1 MDNNFYDRLF
11 KTFSVEAEEHLFLM
25 SAGLLKLEKISSPA
39 VDAPEIIEEVYR
51 EAHSLKGASR
61 AVGLSQIEFLL
72 QHMETY
78 FSLVKKN
85 ELEPEPIHFD
95 LLFKAIDLTKE
106 FLNFKK
112 QGMEDLE
119 GEESIRLLSEEIK
132 AMAQGIQPREFVEP
146 ATKSLEFE
154 PKIKKDEEFA
164 TYNLNLNKIRKK
176 LKSKQ
181 NPSEEPKE
189 SQLEVSEKEGT
200 LADSNLTSK
209 KKNEEHRPLKVTPE
223 TIRVSSAK
231 IDDLR
236 SRTEELL
243 TIKLNYDQLLSDLRK
258 VNTSVES
265 EQKGIERLAES
276 FKRLLSMTREMTPE
290 MKEHFKDISESVK
303 SLVASS
309 DSNTRNIT
317 EVVSTI
323 KKQKSAS
330 HRLIDEVSDQAQTLL
345 MLPFSFA
352 LDFLPKSVRDL
363 SRHLDKEVNLV
374 ISGADIEVDRRIL
387 EELKDPLLHIV
398 RNSVDHGIEKPHERL
413 NAGKPAAGLINIEI
427 TGPIEGNIEMII
439 TDDGRGLDVETLRL
453 KGMEKGIVVAGDSP
467 EQTKQKIEE
476 LIFDSGITTSG
487 VVTDISGRGL
497 GMSIVKEKVEKL
509 NGSISLKSERG
520 KSMQVVLKL
529 PVTISSTRG
538 VLVKVGN
545 FRFILESQFVEK
557 IARIPKSKIEY
568 FGKGYGIQLE
578 GRIIPLSI
586 IKSDLGIDNSPVTD
600 EVIPSV
606 FITSKGKSLALAVDE
621 ILEEQEIII
630 KPFQMPVDGIKT
642 YSGATI
648 LGDGKLYPVLS
659 AAYMLGIDEISR
671 SDRKMIGN
679 KRAVD
684 LLVVDDSI
692 TSRTL
697 LLEILEFAG
706 FKVDTAED
714 GVEAYKMLMSKNYDL
729 LVSDIEMPNMN
740 GLELT
745 TKVRETPG
753 LQSLPVILVTG
764 LARDEDKARGEK
776 AGANAYILKKSFDQ
790 SVLIETINFLLEKKN
805 NSTDQLINS

>member
-25 SAGLLKLEKISSPA
+25 SAGLLKLEKIASPA

-72 QHMETY
+72 QNMETY
-78 FSLVKKN
+78 FSLVKKK
-85 ELEPEPIHFD
+85 ELDPEPNHFD

-106 FLNFKK
+106 FLNLKK
-112 QGMEDLE
+112 QGVDDSE
-119 GEESIRLLSEEIK
+119 GEDSIRLLTEEIK
-132 AMAQGIQPREFVEP
+132 VLAQGMPLEHFVEHEVK
-146 ATKSLEFE
+146 TVQQEE
-154 PKIKKDEEFA
+154 EIKRDEEFA

-176 LKSKQ
+176 LKKNQEHSGVPK
-181 NPSEEPKE
+181 KE
-189 SQLEVSEKEGT
+189 SVNFPEAEVITTEAPAT
-200 LADSNLTSK
+200 PI
-209 KKNEEHRPLKVTPE
+209 KKNEEHRPLRVTPE
-223 TIRVSSAK
+223 TIRVSTSK

-258 VNTSVES
+258 VNSQVES

-276 FKRLLSMTREMTPE
+276 LKRLSQLTKELPSEVREQ
-290 MKEHFKDISESVK
+290 FKYISESVK
-303 SLVASS
+303 TLVESS
-309 DSNTRNIT
+309 YSNSRHVN
-317 EVVSTI
+317 EVVSSI

-330 HRLIDEVSDQAQTLL
+330 HRLINEVSDQAQTLL
-345 MLPFSFA
+345 MLPFSFV

-363 SRHLDKEVNLV
+363 AKHLDKEVNLV

-398 RNSVDHGIEKPHERL
+398 RNSVDHGIEKPEERIK
-413 NAGKPAAGLINIEI
+413 AGKPSTGRINIEI
-427 TGPIEGNIEMII
+427 TGPIEGNIEMVI

-453 KGMEKGIVVAGDSP
+453 KGLEKGIVLSDDSP

-476 LIFDSGITTSG
+476 MIFDSGVTTSG

-509 NGSISLKSERG
+509 KGSISLKSESG

-538 VLVKVGN
+538 VLVKAGN
-545 FRFILESQFVEK
+545 FKFILESQFVEK
-557 IARIPKSKIEY
+557 IARIPKSRIKY
-568 FGKGYGIQLE
+568 FGNGYGIQLE
-578 GRIIPLSI
+578 ERIIPLSI
-586 IKSDLGIDNSPVTD
+586 IKSDLGIDNRPVTD

-606 FITSKGKSLALAVDE
+606 FITSKGNSLALAVDE
-621 ILEEQEIII
+621 IYEEQEIII
-630 KPFQMPVDGIKT
+630 KPFQVPIDGIKT
-642 YSGATI
+642 WSGATV
-648 LGDGKLYPVLS
+648 LGDGRLYPVLS
-659 AAYMLGIDEISR
+659 AAYLLGIEEVNR

-679 KRAVD
+679 KRSVD
-684 LLVVDDSI
+684 LLVVDDSV

-714 GVEAYKMLMSKNYDL
+714 GVEAYRMLMSKNYDL

-740 GLELT
+740 GLDLT
-745 TKVRETPG
+745 SKVRETSS
-753 LQSLPVILVTG
+753 LKNLPVILVTG
-764 LARDEDKARGEK
+764 LAKDEDKERGIK

-790 SVLIETINFLLEKKN
+790 SVLIETINFLLEKKDN
-805 NSTDQLINS
+805 